1 MLIVDPEKR
10 PSIDD
15 VLQCSW
21 LRDTQML
28 QKAKRLMK
36 LDGME
41 IEEENNFLEPPTK
54 RSRR

>member
-1 MLIVDPEKR
+1 MLIVDPERR

-15 VLQCSW
+15 VLQSSW
-21 LRDTQML
+21 LRDAPML

-41 IEEENNFLEPPTK
+41 IEEENFLEPPTK